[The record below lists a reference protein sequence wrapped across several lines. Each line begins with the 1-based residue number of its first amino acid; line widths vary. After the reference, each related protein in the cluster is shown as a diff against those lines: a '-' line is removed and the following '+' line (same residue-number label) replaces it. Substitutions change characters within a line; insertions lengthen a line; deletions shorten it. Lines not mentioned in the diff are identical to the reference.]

1 MFLYNE
7 PFVTYYVREAEMS
20 VQMNIKRQPVIQ
32 RRYLTIDLQCCTVIL
47 SGEQITLYPK
57 EFDVLYLLAQYPG
70 WVLSPEQIYGA
81 VWKECVAG
89 CEHVVYNVICQLR
102 KKLKNPDLI
111 QTVVGRGYRF
121 VGQEKRQR

>member
-1 MFLYNE
+1 MWLGGDECSKPDQAENRGWLYRNCGGE
-7 PFVTYYVREAEMS
+7 RVS
-20 VQMNIKRQPVIQ
+20 VCGIRK
-32 RRYLTIDLQCCTVIL
+32 
-47 SGEQITLYPK
+47 
-57 EFDVLYLLAQYPG
+57 YPG

-81 VWKECVAG
+81 VWKESVAG

-121 VGQEKRQR
+121 VE

>member
-1 MFLYNE
+1 MWLGGDECSKPDQAENRGWLYRNCGGE
-7 PFVTYYVREAEMS
+7 RVS
-20 VQMNIKRQPVIQ
+20 VCGIRK
-32 RRYLTIDLQCCTVIL
+32 
-47 SGEQITLYPK
+47 
-57 EFDVLYLLAQYPG
+57 YPG

-81 VWKECVAG
+81 VWKESVAG

-121 VGQEKRQR
+121 VG

>member
-1 MFLYNE
+1 MILYNE

-102 KKLKNPDLI
+102 RKLKNPDMI
-111 QTVVGRGYRF
+111 QTVVGRGYKF
-121 VGQEKRQR
+121 VG